1 MLVCLASYN
10 PTPRRIIRISIRIK
24 FGGAECDRLASI
36 SEPAYAV
43 LRIVAGFL
51 FWCHGAQKVLGLFP
65 GPQGPMHPHGILLVA
80 GIIEFTCGIL
90 IAIGLL
96 ASPAAFLA
104 CGEMVKV
111 IEALCGRSRR
121 QGSAAHVGELFL
133 EADQVCAGAWVARWH
148 RASSARIA
156 AFKRH
161 VSNFEAYRIIFSFA
175 EESIFPERGH
185 AID

>member
-1 MLVCLASYN
+1 N
-10 PTPRRIIRISIRIK
+10 SIFDKGSLQDERVAHAQEFAL
-24 FGGAECDRLASI
+24 FGGGD
-36 SEPAYAV
+36 
-43 LRIVAGFL
+43 AGV
-51 FWCHGAQKVLGLFP
+51 G
-65 GPQGPMHPHGILLVA
+65 
-80 GIIEFTCGIL
+80 
-90 IAIGLL
+90 
-96 ASPAAFLA
+96 
-104 CGEMVKV
+104 GETIKV

-121 QGSAAHVGELFL
+121 QGSAAHVGKLFL

-185 AID
+185 AIDFKCGAKTFARFLQFDSLYHVAE